1 MNAKVLAAIVERSS
15 GFGNACPEL
24 WPRKASSCERRR
36 RPCGPALADLMGS
49 ETVLVLNPVTPARK
63 ALVEVFRQFGYR
75 TSEASGAVHAQRKV
89 KLRPHID
96 LLFMDLSGLQTDDL
110 QLALWFRVMYP
121 NMKVLVAS
129 ASVWELNYHL
139 GIPEQIVYL
148 PKPFT
153 ALELARIV
161 RDTLE

>member
-1 MNAKVLAAIVERSS
+1 MNSKTTVSIVERASK
-15 GFGNACPEL
+15 FGNACPEL
-24 WPRKASSCERRR
+24 WPRKASSCERQRR
-36 RPCGPALADLMGS
+36 SSGPALADLMGT
-49 ETVLVLNPVTPARK
+49 ETVLVLNPVTIARK

-75 TSEASGAVHAQRKV
+75 TSEATGAVQAQRKV
-89 KLRPHID
+89 KLRPNID

-139 GIPEQIVYL
+139 GVPEQIVFL

-153 ALELARIV
+153 PLELARRV
-161 RDTLE
+161 RDTLQ